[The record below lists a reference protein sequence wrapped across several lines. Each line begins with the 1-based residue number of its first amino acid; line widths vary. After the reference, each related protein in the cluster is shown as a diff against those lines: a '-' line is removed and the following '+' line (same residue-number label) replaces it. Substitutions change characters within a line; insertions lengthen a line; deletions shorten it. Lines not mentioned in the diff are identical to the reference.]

1 MVLSSL
7 SFNNQTSNH
16 EKMQRDVGISGLKAD
31 ADDEDFKFEL
41 PFTPVEIEPNN
52 TRVVGGL
59 FPGKGFFYLP
69 KTTCFDKELDEQIYT
84 MEVLQSTLMN
94 NDHSQPRRDRTSQ
107 NTADPKTPARYMME
121 SLQSEIRK
129 GTFVES

>member
-7 SFNNQTSNH
+7 SFNNQPSNH
-16 EKMQRDVGISGLKAD
+16 DKMHRDGGLSGLKGD
-31 ADDEDFKFEL
+31 LDEEDYKFEL
-41 PFTPVEIEPNN
+41 PYTPVEIEPNN

-84 MEVLQSTLMN
+84 MEVLQSTLMG
-94 NDHSQPRRDRTSQ
+94 NDHSQPRRDRNS
-107 NTADPKTPARYMME
+107 
-121 SLQSEIRK
+121 
-129 GTFVES
+129 

>member
-7 SFNNQTSNH
+7 SFNHHASNL
-16 EKMQRDVGISGLKAD
+16 EKMRKDNRLSGIKAVPSD
-31 ADDEDFKFEL
+31 LEDGDFKFDL
-41 PFTPVEIEPNN
+41 PSTPVEIEPNN

-84 MEVLQSTLMN
+84 MEVLQSTLMT
-94 NDHSQPRRDRTSQ
+94 DGHSQPIRENYAQMRSE
-107 NTADPKTPARYMME
+107 AKSPARYMME
-121 SLQSEIRK
+121 SLD
-129 GTFVES
+129 

>member
-7 SFNNQTSNH
+7 SFNHQASNH
-16 EKMQRDVGISGLKAD
+16 EKMMKDSGIKAVPSD
-31 ADDEDFKFEL
+31 LEDGDFKFDL
-41 PFTPVEIEPNN
+41 PSTPVEIEPNN

-84 MEVLQSTLMN
+84 MEVLQSTLMT
-94 NDHSQPRRDRTSQ
+94 DGHSQPMRDNNYSQ
-107 NTADPKTPARYMME
+107 MRSEAKSPAR
-121 SLQSEIRK
+121 
-129 GTFVES
+129 